1 MGWGDGDGVT
11 PDNLMAVAAGHR
23 GPKTATILIPM
34 TTTGREEGT
43 AGELPIWNRF
53 PDIALGLLRLVAGL
67 MLVQHGVQKH
77 FGWLLPADRPFA
89 GAPAAFSQDWI
100 AGTLEVGGGL
110 LLAAGLFTRP
120 VAFVLSG
127 LMAAAYFLV
136 HAPQGFWPIQNGGEL
151 AALYSFVFL
160 MFAAVGGGRYSA
172 DAVLGRGR
180 TVELNRAHVTTPPSM
195 QAGRRKKDR
204 VVARDS

>member
-1 MGWGDGDGVT
+1 
-11 PDNLMAVAAGHR
+11 
-23 GPKTATILIPM
+23 M

-53 PDIALGLLRLVAGL
+53 PDITLGLLRLVAGL

-77 FGWLLPADRPFA
+77 FGWLLAPDQPFG
-89 GAPAAFSQDWI
+89 GAPVPLSQMWI
-100 AGTLEVGGGL
+100 AGTLEVAGGL

-127 LMAAAYFLV
+127 FVAAAYFLV
-136 HAPQGFWPIQNGGEL
+136 HAPQGFWPILNGGEL
-151 AALYSFVFL
+151 AALYCFVFL

-172 DAVLGRGR
+172 DAALGRPR
-180 TVELNRAHVTTPPSM
+180 SVELNRARVTTPPSM
-195 QAGRRKKDR
+195 HAGRRKKDR
-204 VVARDS
+204 VVTGES